1 MNYVFYLL
9 SNWSFLYLIQERH
22 FTLLQS
28 GWLASLPPIGAALGA
43 GIGGG
48 IVDRLCARVGL
59 RWGCRLIPLTALPMA
74 GVLLLIVASTRHSIL
89 AVAAL
94 VMCFMCAEL
103 TEGSYWA
110 TAMRV
115 AQSNTMAAAGVVNT
129 GGNLG
134 GVLGIPIVAYLSG
147 HQSWNSAFWLGA
159 MFSVVAAIAWLGI
172 DGGRTILDQPH

>member
-1 MNYVFYLL
+1 
-9 SNWSFLYLIQERH
+9 LIQERD
-22 FTLLQS
+22 FTILQS

-48 IVDRLCARVGL
+48 LVDRLCARVGL

-74 GVLLLIVASTRHSIL
+74 GVLLLIVASSGNSIL

-94 VMCFMCAEL
+94 ATCFMCVEL

-115 AQSNTMAAAGVVNT
+115 ARSHTMAAAGIVNT

-134 GVLGIPIVAYLSG
+134 GVMGIPIVAYLSG
-147 HQSWNSAFWLGA
+147 HGSWNSAFWLGIL
-159 MFSVVAAIAWLGI
+159 FSVLASIAWLGI
-172 DGGRTILDQPH
+172 DGRRPIRDQHP